1 MSQVADDLTPLV
13 GTDTLDLYDET
24 LYPSLG
30 PALIVWSL
38 QHEVRVLDGKQ
49 AGQLFVP
56 TKSQRKFITLWY
68 SVFPPGHPF
77 EGEFVYR
84 GGAIRLARGSL
95 KSPLGGWLSTME
107 LTGPVRFAGWDNFLA
122 LKDKRLLLG
131 RRQSMPLIQL
141 AAVSEAQTAN
151 TFNYVAGWNAKDTL
165 LTTRYALDPG
175 KQHIFSPGAPG
186 IAGGKITIVTSSAA
200 TVRGSRPSLVVADEC
215 SEWTESN
222 GGVRFWDTIDD
233 NATKVDGARVLA
245 LMNTWAPGSGSVA
258 EALYDM
264 WVAEQAG
271 ETENDRPFLYWS
283 REASPETDWSDP
295 DSIARTLQF
304 IYEECPWVNQAQVLS
319 KILSASKPITS
330 SMREFGNLIV
340 SDLSSWA
347 SKQDWDANRSDERL
361 ADGDEIVLALDP
373 AISED
378 CTVLMGC
385 RVSDGLAQPLFSW
398 NPQTRKAD
406 LSIAELDTA
415 VEKAFAT
422 YKVRAFGADVHPL
435 EGRVMVDW
443 VEKYAEDLWIDAST
457 KGTIAFDMR
466 QYKKEFAQA
475 AELTADDIMNR
486 NCPHVGDALLNL
498 HVVNAQRHPYLEFI
512 SLGRGNRDK
521 KIDGAIS
528 LVLARHMRRK
538 LIESPEY
545 EKRSRAKKVLVFRR

>member
-1 MSQVADDLTPLV
+1 MSVTPLV

-30 PALIVWSL
+30 PSIMVWAAE
-38 QHEVRVLDGKQ
+38 HKMRVLDGKD
-49 AGQLFVP
+49 AGKLFKP
-56 TKSQRKFITLWY
+56 TRSQRKFIILWY
-68 SVFPPGHPF
+68 SVFPEGHRF

-95 KSPLGGWLSTME
+95 KSPLGGWLSTVE
-107 LTGPVRFAGWDNFLA
+107 LTGPVRFAGWEHRD
-122 LKDKRLLLG
+122 RYGLLTG
-131 RRQSMPLIQL
+131 KRQSMPLVQL

-151 TFNYVAGWNAKDTL
+151 TFNYVAGWNAKDTEL
-165 LTTRYALDPG
+165 ASMHNLDPG

-222 GGVRFWDTIDD
+222 GGVRFWDVIDD

-258 EALYDM
+258 ESLYDG
-264 WVAEQAG
+264 WIGEQAG

-283 REASPETDWSDP
+283 REASPETDWADP
-295 DSIARTLQF
+295 ESIERTLSY

-319 KILSASKPITS
+319 KILSPTKPITS

-347 SKQDWDANRSDERL
+347 SKQDWDANRVDDRL
-361 ADGDEIVLALDP
+361 ADGDEIVLGLDP
-373 AISED
+373 ALTED
-378 CTVLMGC
+378 CTMLTAC
-385 RVSDGLAQPLFSW
+385 RVSDGLVQPLFAW
-398 NPQTRKAD
+398 NPATRKSD
-406 LSIAELDTA
+406 LDLAELDAA
-415 VEKAFAT
+415 VGKAFAT

-435 EGRVMVDW
+435 EGRVLVDW
-443 VEKYAEDLWIDAST
+443 ADRYADDLWIDASS
-457 KGTIAFDMR
+457 KGAIAFDMR
-466 QYKKEFAQA
+466 ALKQEVARA
-475 AELTADDIMNR
+475 AELTADDIVNR

-498 HVVNAQRHPYLEFI
+498 HVVNSQRRPYLEFI

-521 KIDGAIS
+521 KVDGAFS
-528 LVLARHMRRK
+528 MVLARHMRRK
-538 LIESPEY
+538 LLDSPEY
-545 EKRSRAKKVLVFRR
+545 EKRSRQKKVLVFRR